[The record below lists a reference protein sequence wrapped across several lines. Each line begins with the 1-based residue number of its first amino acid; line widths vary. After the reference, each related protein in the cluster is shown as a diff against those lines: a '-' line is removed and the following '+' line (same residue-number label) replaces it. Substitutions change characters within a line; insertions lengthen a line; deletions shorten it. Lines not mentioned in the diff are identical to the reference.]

1 MSGRGL
7 QFEDA
12 QDDECLALLRDAG
25 VEIPAA
31 VANCRPREGLTIDY
45 ASPSS
50 RGSSDA
56 EEAHADRWRG
66 TGLLIPAGSR
76 TRYLRSRKFDLV
88 NYELFEF
95 SNWG

>member
-12 QDDECLALLRDAG
+12 QDDECQALLRDAG

-56 EEAHADRWRG
+56 EEAPAERWCG

-76 TRYLRSRKFDLV
+76 KR
-88 NYELFEF
+88 
-95 SNWG
+95 

>member
-12 QDDECLALLRDAG
+12 QDDECFALSRDTG

-31 VANCRPREGLTIDY
+31 DAFCRAREGLTIDY
-45 ASPSS
+45 ASASS

-56 EEAHADRWRG
+56 EEA
-66 TGLLIPAGSR
+66 PAER
-76 TRYLRSRKFDLV
+76 
-88 NYELFEF
+88 
-95 SNWG
+95 